1 MLLCNKN
8 SMFKS
13 NESLKVEQ
21 LAKLFTQ
28 FAQLESAGLPVF
40 QAVAILTAS
49 DAKLKPSLVLMLQYL
64 KAGRPISDAGY
75 KAGIFTET
83 HKTLIHAAEAS
94 GQLVEVY
101 RQLARHYTRLDRRIK
116 KVKSRLYMPI
126 LTLALALF
134 VQPLPALIS
143 AEIGGFE
150 YFKLSLGSL
159 MLIGMNV
166 FLLLRLPSIAYNL
179 GIEKA
184 WHRLQLRAPIVGNWI
199 AKRQINE
206 FLFILALMLKSGLAF
221 AEALPKAVASIKNS
235 FLREQFM
242 PALKVST
249 SGASVTETLAKV
261 PVINATILQILN
273 SSEKSGKLVGGIL
286 QFSKLE
292 AENIDIQDEALAEWL
307 PRLVYSLIAI
317 WMAYSILGSHF
328 VAVMPRD
335 I

>member
-1 MLLCNKN
+1 
-8 SMFKS
+8 
-13 NESLKVEQ
+13 
-21 LAKLFTQ
+21 
-28 FAQLESAGLPVF
+28 
-40 QAVAILTAS
+40 
-49 DAKLKPSLVLMLQYL
+49 
-64 KAGRPISDAGY
+64 
-75 KAGIFTET
+75 
-83 HKTLIHAAEAS
+83 
-94 GQLVEVY
+94 
-101 RQLARHYTRLDRRIK
+101 
-116 KVKSRLYMPI
+116 MPI